1 MDTQIKVG
9 AIVEEN
15 DKILLIKEWS
25 NSKKGY
31 FWNIIKG
38 TFDSLIDGTLEEC
51 VIREAM
57 EEIGV
62 VIQLSKFIKLSIK
75 HGFNTRIYVNFVASI
90 IQGKPKVQS
99 KIDQASRNEDI
110 IETKWFT
117 KHELNNMDEDK
128 YINDVAY
135 ETVTNWLK
143 NKAYSLDLLVEKKIK
158 I

>member
-9 AIVEEN
+9 AIIEDN

-25 NSKKGY
+25 NSKNGY

-38 TFDSLIDGTLEEC
+38 TFDGLIDDTFEEC

-62 VIQLSKFIKLSIK
+62 SIQLSKFIKLSIK
-75 HGFNTRIYVNFVASI
+75 HGFSTRIYVNFVASI
-90 IQGKPKVQS
+90 VHGKPKIES
-99 KIDQASRNEDI
+99 KKDQATRNEDI
-110 IETKWFT
+110 IEAKWFT
-117 KHELNNMDEDK
+117 KHELNKMDEDK

-135 ETVTNWLK
+135 ETVTSWLN
-143 NKAYSLDLLVEKKIK
+143 NKTYSLDLLVEKKIK
-158 I
+158 G